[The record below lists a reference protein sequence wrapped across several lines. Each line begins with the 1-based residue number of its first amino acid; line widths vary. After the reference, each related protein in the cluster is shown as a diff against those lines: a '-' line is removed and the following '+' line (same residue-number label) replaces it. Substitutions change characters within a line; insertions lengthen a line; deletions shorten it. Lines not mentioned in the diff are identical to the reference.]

1 MLEGDKI
8 DKSTERV
15 MVSMAPVC
23 ATESLM
29 SYVIGGDEMIESF
42 VKKSPT
48 EYSFYILN
56 NGIRYRFDLHY
67 NEHLRIQSFDYGVV
81 GAVTEQEQ
89 KAAEANLPNFE
100 HKVEY
105 FETKMDPS
113 EF

>member
-1 MLEGDKI
+1 
-8 DKSTERV
+8 
-15 MVSMAPVC
+15 MVSMAPAC

-29 SYVIGGDEMIESF
+29 SYVIGGDGMIESF

-81 GAVTEQEQ
+81 GTVTEQEL
-89 KAAEANLPNFE
+89 KAAEANLPNLKPE
-100 HKVEY
+100 RKVVTTEGLDASQ
-105 FETKMDPS
+105 FR
-113 EF
+113 

>member
-1 MLEGDKI
+1 
-8 DKSTERV
+8 
-15 MVSMAPVC
+15 MVSMAPAC

-29 SYVIGGDEMIESF
+29 SYVIGGDGMIESF

-56 NGIRYRFDLHY
+56 NGIRYR
-67 NEHLRIQSFDYGVV
+67 LRIQSFDYGAV
-81 GAVTEQEQ
+81 GTVTEQEQ